1 MKKYSQNQLEALL
14 CASHEKDKQ
23 KPEFVS
29 WFLLLVQADEYT
41 VDQIICTSYEEAA
54 QGGKEALYAG
64 AVSIKIMKQ

>member
-29 WFLLLVQADEYT
+29 SFLLLVQADEYT
-41 VDQIICTSYEEAA
+41 VDRIVCTSYEEAA